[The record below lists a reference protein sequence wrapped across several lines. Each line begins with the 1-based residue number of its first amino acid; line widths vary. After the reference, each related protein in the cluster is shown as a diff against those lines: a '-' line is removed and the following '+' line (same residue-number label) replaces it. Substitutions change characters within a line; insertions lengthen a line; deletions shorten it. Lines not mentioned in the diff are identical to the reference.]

1 MKLLNR
7 TIKNYL
13 LFSVVLVCI
22 CTPLF
27 YLAMQKLF
35 LSRMDEELREHREE
49 FGESSAHLK
58 TEKDMELYHLMNREF
73 LLTPTDVLP
82 KHDTFFTEDVIDNAE
97 EDVVPHRILK
107 SGVIING
114 KNYELQIKESLVDTS
129 RLIASIMGIQITMLV
144 FMLTGF
150 TFINR
155 KLSKTIWDPFY
166 IILDKLKK
174 YHIDQSHAL
183 ELPRSSTAEFRDLSK
198 VIIQLVEKNHEAYLI
213 QREFTENA
221 SHEIQTPLAICRA
234 KLELLSQTK
243 ELTQE
248 QADLVGALSEAS
260 DRISRLNR
268 NLLLLAKIEN
278 QQFREQEDVDVVA
291 LTVKLLKQ
299 QEEQI
304 NLKSIS
310 LTVSHDDSLLI
321 KGNSTLIEILF
332 SNLIANAIRHTN
344 ESSTISLTIR
354 NRKFQ
359 LSNEGVS
366 FNNPEKIFD
375 RFHRESKS
383 GNGSGLGLAIVSK
396 ICSIEGYSIAYSFDT
411 SRHKFSISF

>member
-27 YLAMQKLF
+27 YVAMQKLL
-35 LSRMDEELREHREE
+35 LSRMDEELREHKEE
-49 FGESSAHLK
+49 FGESVAHLK
-58 TEKDMELYHLMNREF
+58 TEKDLKLYHLMTREF
-73 LLTPTDVLP
+73 LLTPIDTLP
-82 KHDTFFTEDVIDNAE
+82 KSDIIFTEDIIDKTG

-107 SGVIING
+107 SGVTING
-114 KNYELQIKESLVDTS
+114 KNYELQIKESLVDNG
-129 RLIASIMGIQITMLV
+129 RLITSIMGIQIIMLTL
-144 FMLTGF
+144 MLTGF

-155 KLSKTIWDPFY
+155 RLSKIIWGPFY

-174 YHIDQSHAL
+174 YHIDQDQSL
-183 ELPRSSTAEFRDLSK
+183 ELPRSSTAEFRDLSA
-198 VIIQLVEKNHEAYLI
+198 VIKQLVEKNHEAYLS
-213 QREFTENA
+213 QKEFTENA
-221 SHEIQTPLAICRA
+221 SHEIQTPLAICRT

-248 QADLVGALSEAS
+248 QAELVGALSEAS

-278 QQFREQEDVDVVA
+278 QQFREQENIDVVV
-291 LTVKLLKQ
+291 LTEKLLKQ

-304 NLKSIS
+304 KLKNIS
-310 LTVSHDDSLLI
+310 LEVLHDDSLI
-321 KGNSTLIEILF
+321 VNSNAALIEILL
-332 SNLIANAIRHTN
+332 SNLITNSIRHSIA
-344 ESSTISLTIR
+344 SSTINLTIR
-354 NRKFQ
+354 NKMFQ
-359 LSNEGVS
+359 LSNKGAS
-366 FNNPEKIFD
+366 FNFPDKIFD

-383 GNGSGLGLAIVSK
+383 GNGSGLGLAIAKK
-396 ICSIEGYSIAYSFDT
+396 ICDTEGYSIAYSFDAST
-411 SRHKFSISF
+411 HHFTISF

>member
-49 FGESSAHLK
+49 FSESVTHLK
-58 TEKDMELYHLMNREF
+58 TKEDLELYHLMNREF
-73 LLTPTDVLP
+73 LLTPIDTLP
-82 KHDTFFTEDVIDNAE
+82 KQDIIFTEEIIDNAG

-114 KNYELQIKESLVDTS
+114 KNYELQIKESLVDTA
-129 RLIASIMGIQITMLV
+129 RLITSIMGIQII
-144 FMLTGF
+144 MLTLMLGGF

-155 KLSKTIWDPFY
+155 RLSKIIWGPFY

-174 YHIDQSHAL
+174 YHIDQDQAL
-183 ELPRSSTAEFRDLSK
+183 ELPKSSTAEFRDLSD
-198 VIIQLVEKNHEAYLI
+198 VITQLVEKNHEAYLS
-213 QREFTENA
+213 QKEFTENA
-221 SHEIQTPLAICRA
+221 SHEIQTPLAICRT

-248 QADLVGALSEAS
+248 QAELVGALSEAS

-278 QQFREQEDVDVVA
+278 QQFREQENIDVVA
-291 LTVKLLKQ
+291 LTEKLLKQ

-304 NLKSIS
+304 KLKNIS
-310 LTVSHDDSLLI
+310 LAVSHNDSLLV
-321 KGNSTLIEILF
+321 KGNIALMEILL
-332 SNLIANAIRHTN
+332 SNLITNALRHST
-344 ESSTISLTIR
+344 ESSTIHLTIR
-354 NRKFQ
+354 NRMFQ
-359 LSNEGVS
+359 LSNKGTS
-366 FNNPEKIFD
+366 FNFPDKIFD

-383 GNGSGLGLAIVSK
+383 GNGSGLGLAIAKK
-396 ICSIEGYSIAYSFDT
+396 ICDTEGYSIAYSFDAST
-411 SRHKFSISF
+411 HHFNISF